1 MFEGRPILNIKDIEL
16 KIQQGIP
23 DSRVEV
29 VGEEAH
35 YGALVV
41 SPAFEGKS
49 RIEQHQ
55 MVYALLRDEMA
66 NQSVHALSLRT
77 LTPSEWE
84 KEQGAEG
91 R

>member
-1 MFEGRPILNIKDIEL
+1 MHLKEIQRKIEL
-16 KIQQGIP
+16 GIP

-35 YGALVV
+35 YGATIV
-41 SPAFEGKS
+41 SPAFEGKT

-55 MVYALLRDEMA
+55 MVYALLREEMA

-77 LTPSEWE
+77 LTPVEWE
-84 KEQGAEG
+84 KEKGAQEI
-91 R
+91 

>member
-1 MFEGRPILNIKDIEL
+1 MDVNEIRQRIER
-16 KIQQGIP
+16 GIP

-35 YGALVV
+35 YSALIV
-41 SPAFEGKS
+41 SPAFEGKT

-66 NQSVHALSLRT
+66 SQAVHALALRT
-77 LTPSEWE
+77 MTADEWNRE
-84 KEQGAEG
+84 RDTQEG
-91 R
+91 

>member
-1 MFEGRPILNIKDIEL
+1 MERPILNIKDIERKL
-16 KIQQGIP
+16 QQGIP

-35 YGALVV
+35 YGALIV
-41 SPAFEGKS
+41 STAFEGKT

-55 MVYALLRDEMA
+55 MVYALLQEEMA

-77 LTPSEWE
+77 LTPAEWE
-84 KEQGAEG
+84 KEQGAQE